1 MQLKD
6 AKEHQRLSHQRLLI
20 KNAEQK
26 LTKTQKPYLKLLL
39 VDPTNE
45 LAANLW
51 DVTAEQIATYQAGT
65 VVLIDGEITSFNSKL
80 QININQ
86 INVADNQSLEDL
98 IPTIPEDYQ
107 TVKGDLIRYTEEIT
121 DPIYSLIVRTL
132 LSKHDHE
139 FLKWPAAV
147 TVHHNF
153 YHGLLFHTVSIL
165 RQLDHFSHQ
174 YPQLDRQLMFAGAIL
189 HDMGKTLELSGILNT
204 QYTTMGQLI
213 GHISI
218 IDGEINRIAEANNIP
233 ADNYHLLLLRH
244 MVLSH
249 HGKLEYGSPVEPR
262 VLEAVL
268 LHQADETDAQ
278 INTITKVLNH
288 TDPQAWSEKLWT
300 QNNHS
305 FLNHQEETHEQEN
318 L

>member
-1 MQLKD
+1 MKLKD
-6 AKEHQRLSHQRLLI
+6 AKEHQPLKQQRLLI
-20 KNAEQK
+20 KSAEQK

-39 VDPTNE
+39 VDATNE
-45 LAANLW
+45 LFANLW
-51 DVTAEQIATYQAGT
+51 DVTDEQITTYQAGT

-86 INVADNQSLEDL
+86 INVADQQTLEDL

-107 TVKGDLIRYTEEIT
+107 TVKADLIRYTEEIT
-121 DPIYSLIVRTL
+121 DPVYSLIVRTL
-132 LSKHDHE
+132 LSNHDHE

-189 HDMGKTLELSGILNT
+189 HDMGKTLELSGVLNT

-218 IDGEINRIAEANNIP
+218 IDGEINRIAEANQIP
-233 ADNYHLLLLRH
+233 AANPHLLLLRH

-288 TDPQAWSEKLWT
+288 TEPQTWSEKLWT

-305 FLNHQEETHEQEN
+305 FLNHQEVNHEQED

>member
-6 AKEHQRLSHQRLLI
+6 AKEHQPLTQQRLLI
-20 KNAEQK
+20 KSAEQK

-39 VDPTNE
+39 VDATNE
-45 LAANLW
+45 LFANLW

-86 INVADNQSLEDL
+86 LTVATDQTLEDL

-107 TVKGDLIRYTEEIT
+107 TVKADLIRYTEEIT
-121 DPIYSLIVRTL
+121 DPVYSLVVRTL
-132 LSKHDHE
+132 LSNHDHE

-174 YPQLDRQLMFAGAIL
+174 YPQLDRQLMFTGAIL
-189 HDMGKTLELSGILNT
+189 HDMGKTLELSGVLNT

-218 IDGEINRIAEANNIP
+218 IDGEINRIAEANQIP
-233 ADNYHLLLLRH
+233 ATDPHLLLLRH

-288 TDPQAWSEKLWT
+288 TDPQTWSEKLWT

-305 FLNHQEETHEQEN
+305 FLNHQEANHEQED

>member
-6 AKEHQRLSHQRLLI
+6 AKEHQKLNQQRLLI
-20 KNAEQK
+20 KSAEQK
-26 LTKTQKPYLKLLL
+26 ETKKQQPYLKLLL
-39 VDPTNE
+39 ADPTNE
-45 LAANLW
+45 LSANLW
-51 DVTAEQIATYQAGT
+51 DVTDEQIDAYQAGT
-65 VVLIDGEITSFNSKL
+65 VIDVNGEISSFNNKL

-86 INVADNQSLEDL
+86 ISVDDNQDLEDL

-107 TVKGDLIRYTEEIT
+107 QVKADLIRYTEEIT

-132 LSKHDHE
+132 LSRHDHE

-189 HDMGKTLELSGILNT
+189 HDMGKVIELSDVLNT
-204 QYTTMGQLI
+204 QYTTIGQLI

-218 IDGEINRIAEANNIP
+218 IDGEINRVAEDNHIP
-233 ADNYHLLLLRH
+233 EDNQHLLLLRH

-262 VLEAVL
+262 ILEAVL

-288 TDPQAWSEKLWT
+288 TDPQTWSEKLWT
-300 QNNHS
+300 QDNHS
-305 FLNHQEETHEQEN
+305 FLNHQEDNHGQEK